1 MNIEQ
6 LRRSLKDCWLDYY
19 QENRAWI
26 TRLSIW
32 VSCEG
37 KRRPSSSFILGALST
52 AEPRLIDLL
61 PLIVDLSNHPDR
73 IVVALGLNFDPE
85 QELLHLKQIKAEA
98 EAPKFLAASAVPEA
112 KLRRPAEVDE
122 ACEGRDRTAPAAN
135 RLPR

>member
-1 MNIEQ
+1 MNIDQ
-6 LRRSLKDCWLDYY
+6 LRRSLKDRWLDYY
-19 QENRAWI
+19 QENRSWI

-52 AEPRLIDLL
+52 VEPRLVDLL

-85 QELLHLKQIKAEA
+85 QELIHLKQLKAES
-98 EAPKFLAASAVPEA
+98 ESPKYLPASSVPEV
-112 KLRRPAEVDE
+112 KPSRPAEVDE
-122 ACEGRDRTAPAAN
+122 ACEGRDRTSKID
-135 RLPR
+135 RSPR

>member
-1 MNIEQ
+1 VNIDQ
-6 LRRSLKDCWLDYY
+6 LRRSLKDRWLEYY

-32 VSCEG
+32 VSCDG

-52 AEPRLIDLL
+52 IEPRLVDLL

-85 QELLHLKQIKAEA
+85 QELIHLKQLKAEA
-98 EAPKFLAASAVPEA
+98 ESPKYLPASSKTEIKP
-112 KLRRPAEVDE
+112 RRPAEVDE
-122 ACEGRDRTAPAAN
+122 ACEGRNRTNKTDRS
-135 RLPR
+135 PR